1 MDNLLG
7 GLPGEV
13 HEQEVARN
21 IASLPMRMGGLGIRS
36 AQRMAPGAYWAS
48 WADALHMIDQRLPT
62 VADRVVNT
70 LRADEEPRGC
80 LGELRNAAGVLDRH
94 GFVGRPSWNSIRSG
108 VRPEGHIHAEPG
120 EWSHGWQYYAS
131 SSSEYNFR
139 KNVVLNQS
147 CAAEQAHLRS
157 HSGPGASDVL
167 CGCPSKPEF
176 RIEAGLFRT
185 LILERARLPLQ
196 VVEARCECG
205 TPLDS
210 RGRHRAACSR
220 SGRLKTRALAP
231 ERTLARVCREAGA
244 TVRCNAKLRDMDL
257 AISAHDERAI
267 EVLATG
273 LPLFFG
279 AQLAVDIT
287 LRCALASDGTA
298 QPGAARVDGAVCSRA
313 REDKERKYSE
323 LLRAD
328 RCRLVVVALETG
340 GRWSEESLQFVESL
354 AGARARDAPH
364 ALYHSAALA
373 WRRRWARMIA
383 VSCARS
389 FASSLVAIPT
399 AALQPL
405 GGADGCAP
413 DLADLFEAA

>member
-1 MDNLLG
+1 
-7 GLPGEV
+7 
-13 HEQEVARN
+13 
-21 IASLPMRMGGLGIRS
+21 
-36 AQRMAPGAYWAS
+36 
-48 WADALHMIDQRLPT
+48 MIDQRLPT

-70 LRADEEPRGC
+70 LRAYEEPRGC

-131 SSSEYNFR
+131 SFSEHNFR

-147 CAAEQAHLRS
+147 CAVEQAHLRS

-176 RIEAGLFRT
+176 RVEAGLFRT
-185 LILERARLPLQ
+185 LILERARLLLQ

-205 TPLDS
+205 TPMDS

-220 SGRLKTRALAP
+220 SRRLRTRAFAP
-231 ERTLARVCREAGA
+231 ERTLAKVCREAGA
-244 TVRCNAKLRDMDL
+244 TVRCNAELRDMDL

-267 EVLATG
+267 EVFATG
-273 LPLFFG
+273 LPLYFG
-279 AQLAVDIT
+279 AQPADIT
-287 LRCALASDGTA
+287 VRCAFASDGTA

-323 LLRAD
+323 LQRAD

-340 GRWSEESLQFVESL
+340 GRWSEESPVRGKFGGGESPRCSTRSVPL
-354 AGARARDAPH
+354 SCIGMEH
-364 ALYHSAALA
+364 
-373 WRRRWARMIA
+373 RWARMIE
-383 VSCARS
+383 VSCGRS
-389 FASSLVAIPT
+389 FASSLVAI
-399 AALQPL
+399 AIVGFQ
-405 GGADGCAP
+405 
-413 DLADLFEAA
+413 LFGEEGRG